1 MTQAERPENGWSSAR
16 RNATRVFREHFQTI
30 LLWPLLALLLG
41 LIAWQ
46 WTLTSIREQ
55 REAAREDA
63 LRDATIVA
71 RGYAE
76 HLTRT
81 LEAIDQIALH
91 LKFSWETTG
100 GGIKLEGVSQ
110 AGLLP
115 KQGFFA
121 AILDSQGLLV
131 TSTAPPAAAV
141 SVSNADFFFSHAVAL
156 EDALF
161 IGAPRI
167 GVYTRRKVVPFS
179 RRLVNRDGE
188 FDGVVLV
195 SVVPDY
201 FTAEYDD
208 KTLGA
213 RGVLA
218 VFDAQRVMR
227 LARSGDTVHAATD
240 SPIWNGASL
249 QENEG
254 TALLAG
260 AGAFA
265 DGRAR
270 FAAWRPTEM
279 YNMIAAVA
287 LDEEDVLAALVPQ
300 ERALVLR
307 AVMVTA
313 LLALLAAAASF
324 VSWRLAWRKDQLEL
338 ARRTYRSAT
347 ERGNDGFYIAA
358 PVECREGR
366 TVDFEIVDCNER
378 GAELLHRRRENL
390 IGVRTSHLYGPRA
403 SARLHGI
410 LVDAMEKHTYEGELN
425 LSDEQAGQS
434 WVHLSVRRSDGQL
447 AITLRD
453 ITDTKLHVA
462 QLEKLSNEDALTGL
476 PNRLWLN
483 NYLPA
488 ALARAKQAEGELSLL
503 FIDLD
508 GFKRVNDTA
517 GHDAGDELLRHAA
530 ERMQECVRPHDH
542 VARIGGD
549 EFVVVIE
556 GAHRGDVAHVAQR
569 IVQAFQEAFRLASGV
584 QRIGTSIGISTY
596 PDDAQDADTL
606 LKYADI
612 AMYSVKL
619 DGKHAW
625 RFFERRRADFIAQQ
639 HRKEA
644 ELREAL
650 ENDQI
655 VVFYQPRIDARTGKA
670 CGLEALA
677 RWAHPSRG
685 ILEPAEFIELA
696 EETGL
701 INRLGEVVADKVCR
715 QLASWKDNG
724 QEAVPVSIN
733 VSARQFMQPDLLNQL
748 STCLHRCGVEPGQ
761 IEIEV
766 TESSMMHD
774 AARVAETLS
783 SFRHLGIKLSL
794 DDFGTGYSSLSQ
806 LQDLDFDVL
815 KVDRAFTAKLQEPKG
830 EVFFTAIISMAHS
843 LGMRV
848 VAEGVETAE
857 QMARLKAL
865 GCDELQGYRL
875 SRPIAPERVPAFL
888 M

>member
-1 MTQAERPENGWSSAR
+1 MTKAQRSEHGWTSAR
-16 RNATRVFREHFQTI
+16 RNAARVFREHFLTI
-30 LLWPLLALLLG
+30 LLWPLIALLIG
-41 LIAWQ
+41 LISWQ

-55 REAAREDA
+55 RAAARDDA
-63 LRDATIVA
+63 LREAAIVA
-71 RGYAE
+71 RAYAE

-100 GGIKLEGVSQ
+100 GALKLEGVSR

-121 AILDSQGLLV
+121 AIVDDSGRLI
-131 TSTAPPAAAV
+131 TSTTPPADATNVAKE
-141 SVSNADFFFSHAVAL
+141 DFFFGHAVAL

-161 IGAPRI
+161 IGTPRV
-167 GVYTRRKVVPFS
+167 GVFTRRMVVPFS
-179 RRLVNRDGE
+179 RRLINRDGE

-195 SVVPDY
+195 SVVPEY
-201 FTAEYDD
+201 FTAEYDE
-208 KTLGA
+208 KTLGEH
-213 RGVLA
+213 GMLA
-218 VFDAQRVMR
+218 VLDADRELR
-227 LARSGDTVHAATD
+227 LARIGSSVQSDGHRPLLDARAIRGAHGTLLLPGATNF
-240 SPIWNGASL
+240 S
-249 QENEG
+249 
-254 TALLAG
+254 
-260 AGAFA
+260 
-265 DGRAR
+265 DGRSR
-270 FAAWRPTEM
+270 FIAWQTTEM
-279 YNMIAAVA
+279 YDMVA
-287 LDEEDVLAALVPQ
+287 LVGLDEADVLAALAPQ
-300 ERALVLR
+300 ERALVFR
-307 AVMVTA
+307 AILVTILTA
-313 LLALLAAAASF
+313 VLAAAASF

-347 ERGNDGFYIAA
+347 ERGNDGFYIAS
-358 PVECREGR
+358 VIEDRDGSV
-366 TVDFEIVDCNER
+366 VDFEIVDCNER
-378 GAELLHRRRENL
+378 GAELLHRRRDKL
-390 IGVRTSHLYGPRA
+390 IGLRTSQIYGPRA
-403 SARLHGI
+403 SARLHAI
-410 LVDAMEKHTYEGELN
+410 LLEAMEKHKFEDELN
-425 LSDEQAGQS
+425 LSDEQAGQA

-453 ITDTKLHVA
+453 ITHSKMHVA
-462 QLEKLSNEDALTGL
+462 QLEKLSNEDPLTGL

-488 ALARAKQAEGELSLL
+488 ALARASQAGGELSLL

-530 ERMQECVRPHDH
+530 HRMKECVRPQDS

-549 EFVVVIE
+549 EFVVTIE
-556 GAHRGDVAHVAQR
+556 GAQREDAANVARR
-569 IVQAFQEAFRLASGV
+569 IIQAFAESFRLPAGV
-584 QRIGTSIGISTY
+584 HRIGTSIGISTF

-606 LKYADI
+606 LKHADI

-625 RFFERRRADFIAQQ
+625 RFFDRRRADFIAHQ

-650 ENDQI
+650 ESDQI
-655 VVFYQPRIDARTGKA
+655 VVFYQPRIDARSGRP
-670 CGLEALA
+670 CGFEALA
-677 RWAHPSRG
+677 RWAHPTRG
-685 ILEPAEFIELA
+685 ILEPSEFIDLA

-701 INRLGEVVADKVCR
+701 INRLGDVVAEKVCR
-715 QLASWKDNG
+715 QLAFWRENG
-724 QEAVPVSIN
+724 QEVLPVSIN
-733 VSARQFMQPDLLNQL
+733 VSARQFMQPDLLQQL
-748 STCLHRCGVEPGQ
+748 GRCLERCGVEPGQ

-774 AARVAETLS
+774 AAAVAETLS
-783 SFRHLGIKLSL
+783 SIRGLGMTLSL

-815 KVDRAFTAKLQEPKG
+815 KVDRAFTARLQEPKG
-830 EVFFTAIISMAHS
+830 EVFFSAIISMAHS

-848 VAEGVETAE
+848 VAEGVETRE
-857 QMARLKAL
+857 QMELLKAL
-865 GCDELQGYRL
+865 GCDELQGFGL
-875 SRPIAPERVPAFL
+875 SKPVAAERVSAFL